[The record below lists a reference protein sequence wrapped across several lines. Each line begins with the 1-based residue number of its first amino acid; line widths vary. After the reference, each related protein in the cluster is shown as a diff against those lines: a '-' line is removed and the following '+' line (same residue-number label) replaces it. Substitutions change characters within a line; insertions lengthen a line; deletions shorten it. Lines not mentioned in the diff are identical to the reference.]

1 MSDRR
6 VIDCE
11 LLWAH
16 ATRTPGL
23 QRIVQRW
30 CRLNGINPNEVPVP
44 SEMAIED
51 TAYGLVIRYEA
62 YLRNAEG
69 RPYVDPDDPD
79 RAAMENRTV
88 LLHIAPPADWLTS
101 IGSKASTDLVAELR
115 TAAARLRAIGEMKG
129 SVDADSLPLLEGIR
143 GLLRATEPL
152 TRWMDEQARH
162 IDSSGMYDVLAVDI
176 ARAINATDEPSRGE
190 DGHITDRHSGAYL
203 YEQLMRAAGETP

>member
-1 MSDRR
+1 MTDRR
-6 VIDCE
+6 IIDTE
-11 LLWAH
+11 ALWAR
-16 ATRTPGL
+16 TRQSPDMF
-23 QRIVQRW
+23 RAVQQWLRV
-30 CRLNGINPNEVPVP
+30 NGIEPRDVPVP
-44 SEMAIED
+44 SDLVIED
-51 TAYGLVIRYEA
+51 SAYGLVIRYEA